1 MVSNWGGRLELGI
14 DRKARILAH
23 VSRKQKISI
32 LVLSSAMG
40 LNLREILENVCYPK
54 IFLSFLNDKEK
65 KKKNWVKRKCHFGVL
80 ATICL
85 CRWGSGIF

>member
-14 DRKARILAH
+14 DRKARIWAH

-65 KKKNWVKRKCHFGVL
+65 KKKKLGQKKVSFWSFSNNL
-80 ATICL
+80 L
-85 CRWGSGIF
+85 M